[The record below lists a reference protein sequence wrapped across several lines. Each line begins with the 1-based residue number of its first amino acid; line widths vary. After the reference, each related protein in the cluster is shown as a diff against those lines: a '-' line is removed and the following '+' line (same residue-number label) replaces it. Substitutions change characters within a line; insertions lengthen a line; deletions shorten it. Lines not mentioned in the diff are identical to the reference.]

1 MAPGRRV
8 LVTRASHQGSALASH
23 LEQLGAE
30 PVLLPAIAIEPP
42 SSLAALD
49 SALASLGTFDWLLFT
64 SANAVDV
71 VSQRIQSAT
80 ALPEQLR
87 VAAIGAAT
95 RRALEQAG
103 VRVDLVPEQAIAESL
118 ATALEPIARQPDGR
132 ATRFLLIRAEE
143 GRELLP
149 ERLRAAG
156 AEVVVAPA
164 YRTVIPDGSVEKLR
178 ELFSDPNL
186 RPDAITFTSS
196 SSARNLITLAQEAG
210 VPLPET
216 ALRASI
222 GPVTSQTMA
231 ELGRPPDA
239 EAPEATVKSLAET
252 VVRLLESR
260 QQSSKSFA

>member
-8 LVTRASHQGSALASH
+8 LVTRASHQGSALATH

-30 PVLLPAIAIEPP
+30 PVLLPAIAIEAP
-42 SSLAALD
+42 SSFSALD
-49 SALASLGTFDWLLFT
+49 DGLAHLVTFHWLLFT

-71 VSQRIQSAT
+71 FAQRVPNVA

-103 VRVDLVPEQAIAESL
+103 LRVDLVPEQAIADSL
-118 ATALEPIARQPDGR
+118 ATALEPIARQLDGMP
-132 ATRFLLIRAEE
+132 TRFLLIRAEE
-143 GRELLP
+143 GREVLP
-149 ERLRAAG
+149 ERLRAVG

-164 YRTVIPDGSVEKLR
+164 YRTVIPSGSVEKLR
-178 ELFSDPNL
+178 ELFSDSSVSPA
-186 RPDAITFTSS
+186 AITFTSS
-196 SSARNLITLAQEAG
+196 SSARNLLTLSQEAG

-216 ALRASI
+216 ALRVSI
-222 GPVTSQTMA
+222 GPVTSQTMTQ
-231 ELGRPPDA
+231 LGIPPHA

-252 VVRLLESR
+252 TVRLLESR
-260 QQSSKSFA
+260 RKS